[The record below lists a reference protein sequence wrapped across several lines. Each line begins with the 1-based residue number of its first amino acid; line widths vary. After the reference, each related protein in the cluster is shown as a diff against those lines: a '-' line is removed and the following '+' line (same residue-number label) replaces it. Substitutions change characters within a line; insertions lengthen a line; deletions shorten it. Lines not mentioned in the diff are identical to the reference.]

1 MFSGPILLK
10 TRDNRP
16 MVEIIHD
23 IALSMGA
30 GSGEPSSEMAGQLVS
45 VVVASPEAGEA
56 LRTYG
61 LDAIIYDLV
70 PFVGG
75 RLTHRT
81 SAGLIVS
88 GELAAAHRAG
98 VKPADAGNSTQT

>member
-1 MFSGPILLK
+1 MSSGPIPLK
-10 TRDNRP
+10 IRDDRP

-23 IALSMGA
+23 IALGI
-30 GSGEPSSEMAGQLVS
+30 GTRSGEPSSEIAGQLVS
-45 VVVASPEAGEA
+45 VVVASSDAGEA

-61 LDAIIYDLV
+61 LDAIIYDLT

-81 SAGLIVS
+81 LTGLIVS
-88 GELAAAHRAG
+88 GEVAAAERAG
-98 VKPADAGNSTQT
+98 AKRDIAGSW